1 MQTEE
6 TIELANVNGSTIPPT
21 TMQQQPSQAI
31 LVYTRIELLAHLGN
45 APKGY
50 INRTYWEPQQVPLI
64 EGNRT
69 SWDEHQL
76 VPSVPMSN
84 DWVDIVI
91 NNVDEKGHPFHL
103 VSGSSGVNR
112 LELSTD

>member
-1 MQTEE
+1 MQDEE
-6 TIELANVNGSTIPPT
+6 IIELDNVNGSIIAPS
-21 TMQQQPSQAI
+21 TMQEQPSQVI

-76 VPSVPMSN
+76 VPSVPVSN
-84 DWVDIVI
+84 GWVDIVI

-103 VSGSSGVNR
+103 VSSPSGVN
-112 LELSTD
+112 